1 MPLSLIYHAMEKSQ
15 IKNRIIETVS
25 HSDFY
30 EKPKFRF
37 LFTNRY
43 LVILSANQDA
53 QPWKIDYDC
62 IRYVYR
68 TSVGI
73 DIHTGPSLL
82 LKIDFS
88 DGTITPEYMNR
99 QIKQTSKTIKITNG
113 LLN

>member
-1 MPLSLIYHAMEKSQ
+1 MEKSQ
-15 IKNRIIETVS
+15 IKNRIIEAIPHNGIYKKT
-25 HSDFY
+25 
-30 EKPKFRF
+30 KFRF

-53 QPWKIDYDC
+53 EPWKIDYDC

-68 TSVGI
+68 TSIGI
-73 DIHTGPSLL
+73 DIHTEASLL

-99 QIKQTSKTIKITNG
+99 QIKQTSKTIKKTNG